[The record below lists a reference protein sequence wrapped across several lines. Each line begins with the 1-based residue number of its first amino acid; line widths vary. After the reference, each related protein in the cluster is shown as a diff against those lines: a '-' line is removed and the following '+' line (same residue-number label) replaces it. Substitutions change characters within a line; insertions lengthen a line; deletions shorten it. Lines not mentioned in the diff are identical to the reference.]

1 MIMSV
6 RASSLAAVE
15 LEVSLDGKKVASL
28 YLLTEIHQSCHDDLH
43 CYLHQWLLALA
54 SCRTQATAPCVMPR
68 LSPSASATASTGA

>member
-28 YLLTEIHQSCHDDLH
+28 YLLTESSSRHVIEGDPPIL
-43 CYLHQWLLALA
+43 
-54 SCRTQATAPCVMPR
+54 PR
-68 LSPSASATASTGA
+68 